1 VSSEIKGSYLIVC
14 TLTRTSARYLYNIHY
29 GRFRGNKR
37 EVAHPELFPF
47 EISSN
52 KSTSGAI
59 KIMYKCPRSL
69 VVLAR
74 LIHLHPKS
82 VIVWEADRISLN
94 DFPKETIEGAE
105 LMVVQPR
112 YPNGNFK
119 PKEEILNKFQGR
131 MAEAR
136 PCPSLK

>member
-1 VSSEIKGSYLIVC
+1 MSSEIKTSYLIVC
-14 TLTRTSARYLYNIHY
+14 TLTRTSARYLYNMHY
-29 GRFRGNKR
+29 GRIRGNKK

-47 EISSN
+47 EISHN
-52 KSTSGAI
+52 KTTIGAI
-59 KIMYKCPRSL
+59 KIMYNCPRSL

-82 VIVWEADRISLN
+82 VIIWEADRISLS
-94 DFPKETIEGAE
+94 DFPEETIKGAE
-105 LMVVQPR
+105 AMIIQAR

-131 MAEAR
+131 IHEV
-136 PCPSLK
+136 SVSSY